1 MKLVCDD
8 DDVMLIS
15 SDGTIIR
22 IRAHDISTLGRA
34 TQGVTLMRMKEGVN
48 VVAIA
53 RLVNEGDSESE
64 CSQENEKDAH
74 EGEDL

>member
-1 MKLVCDD
+1 MKLVCYDD
-8 DDVMLIS
+8 DDVNK
-15 SDGTIIR
+15 
-22 IRAHDISTLGRA
+22 LGWYHYKNSCPRYKHPRRA

-64 CSQENEKDAH
+64 CSQENEEDAH